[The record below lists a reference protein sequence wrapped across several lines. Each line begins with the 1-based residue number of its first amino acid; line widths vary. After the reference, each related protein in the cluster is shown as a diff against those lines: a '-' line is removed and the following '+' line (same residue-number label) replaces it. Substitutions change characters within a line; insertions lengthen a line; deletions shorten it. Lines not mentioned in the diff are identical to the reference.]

1 MTNKTKKQMN
11 KAEMKKAKGGLI
23 SVAIIA
29 AVDTVD
35 KPRKNSQSL
44 DVLRKND
51 TSPKI
56 TDAGGVLV
64 AD

>member
-29 AVDTVD
+29 AHTVD